1 MERYVVATRL
11 KPGAAPAAEELLS
24 AGPPFDPGEAGLS
37 AHAAYISND
46 YVFLVFEGEA
56 CTCDSAS
63 AREGACDRSE
73 PLARHRLGAAFR
85 DRRRT
90 SGRSLS
96 LPLASRSVGITCVLT
111 RVSASTRDLG
121 AAWPRRR
128 PVGL

>member
-11 KPGAAPAAEELLS
+11 KPGAASSAEQLLS

-56 CTCDSAS
+56 AHATALQL
-63 AREGACDRSE
+63 AERACDRSE

-90 SGRSLS
+90 SGRSLP
-96 LPLASRSVGITCVLT
+96 LPLAAIIGIADLT
-111 RVSASTRDLG
+111 LETTR
-121 AAWPRRR
+121 
-128 PVGL
+128 GLM